1 MNLVIPITFSSF
13 LFTPPPPQKKKQ
25 SCLYQEID
33 RHLQCAMNFTK
44 FLRNYQSIVA
54 QFGYGLS
61 ADTPTFSKSESI
73 CSEEYGQHLK
83 CGF

>member
-1 MNLVIPITFSSF
+1 MNLVISIIFLISF
-13 LFTPPPPQKKKQ
+13 HPCPNKNQ

-54 QFGYGLS
+54 QFGYMVLVLNDSEQNILLKPLS
-61 ADTPTFSKSESI
+61 
-73 CSEEYGQHLK
+73 
-83 CGF
+83 